1 MTAPTRFR
9 KRPVVVEAMQQAGH
23 LRGDLRGG
31 IVTRPS
37 LAGIE
42 QRAEQRGE
50 RITPRMIEACRVL
63 AEAPKDGWTPAA
75 FATRLWGR
83 DKAWARG
90 QGPWGLGPDA
100 SGRHGGRMLN
110 RLRLAGLATFR
121 HEYGYYTATLTAEGE
136 ALAARLDLTDPEGD
150 PT

>member
-1 MTAPTRFR
+1 M
-9 KRPVVVEAMQQAGH
+9 
-23 LRGDLRGG
+23 
-31 IVTRPS
+31 TRPS
-37 LAGIE
+37 LAGI
-42 QRAEQRGE
+42 EQRGE

-136 ALAARLDLTDPEGD
+136 ALTAHLDLTDPEGD

>member
-1 MTAPTRFR
+1 M
-9 KRPVVVEAMQQAGH
+9 
-23 LRGDLRGG
+23 
-31 IVTRPS
+31 TRPS

-42 QRAEQRGE
+42 QRTEQRGE

-136 ALAARLDLTDPEGD
+136 ALTAHLDLTDPEGD